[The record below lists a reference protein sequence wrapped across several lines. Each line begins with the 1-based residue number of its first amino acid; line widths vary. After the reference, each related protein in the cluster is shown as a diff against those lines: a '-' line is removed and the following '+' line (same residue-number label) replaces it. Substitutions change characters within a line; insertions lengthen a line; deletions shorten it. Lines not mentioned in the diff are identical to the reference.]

1 MKLEALSLNIF
12 LLSLVKLLA
21 KANFTYSLQQW
32 TKETTLQKVKLMT
45 FLIDS
50 NFVIFFVIFQLLSL
64 GSNVRQDVF

>member
-32 TKETTLQKVKLMT
+32 TRETTLQKVKLMT